1 MRRSGA
7 VVAAS
12 VLASALGAASA
23 PAADAAF
30 TPGSAGL
37 GDPFF
42 PHAGNGGYDV
52 GHYDL
57 DLIYFPHS
65 DRLNATATIRATATQ
80 NLSSFDLDY
89 RGPHIRGV
97 TIGGQEAQYS
107 RHGQE
112 LVVEPA
118 AGIPNGSAFEVV
130 VSYRGNPHEITDDDG
145 SIEGWV
151 RTNDG
156 AFVVGEPQGS
166 PTWFPSN
173 DHPTDKASFDISI
186 TVPRGTE
193 AIANGAL
200 QGRTPSRRRR
210 GNEMVTWNYVASEPM
225 ATYLATATVGQ
236 FAIDRTRVA
245 GLGSLVAID
254 PLEQGRRERRMRR
267 TFQRSD
273 EIIGLFNGLFGPYP
287 FSQTG
292 AIVDHAPQVGYA
304 LETQTRPIYDGAPSQ
319 TTVAHELAHQWF
331 GDSVSLERWQDM
343 WLNEGFATWAQWRW
357 QEESGGPTTAQQ
369 LSSLQSQPASR
380 TDLWDPPA
388 AAIPSP
394 AQLFS
399 TSVYT
404 RGAMALEALR
414 QRVGNP
420 TFFAIL
426 QAWTAAHAY
435 ANATTA
441 DFIAL
446 AESQSG
452 QQLDDLFDRY
462 LFKHGKP

>member
-1 MRRSGA
+1 

-12 VLASALGAASA
+12 ALASVLAAASA
-23 PAADAAF
+23 PAAGAAF
-30 TPGSAGL
+30 EPGAAGV

-42 PHAGNGGYDV
+42 PRAGNGGYDV
-52 GHYDL
+52 SHYGL
-57 DLIYFPHS
+57 DLIYFPNLG
-65 DRLNATATIRATATQ
+65 RLNATATIRATATQ
-80 NLSSFDLDY
+80 DLSSFDLDY
-89 RGPHIRGV
+89 RGPRITDV
-97 TIGGQEAQYS
+97 TVGGEAAGYS
-107 RHGQE
+107 RRGQE

-118 AGIPNGSAFEVV
+118 AGIPNGSSFEVV
-130 VSYRGNPHEITDDDG
+130 VAYRGPPHEITDADG

-151 RTNDG
+151 RTDDG

-166 PTWFPSN
+166 PTWFPCN
-173 DHPTDKASFDISI
+173 DHPTDKASFATSI

-200 QGRTPSRRRR
+200 RGRIQSRRRR
-210 GNEMVTWNYVASEPM
+210 GNEMVRWSYVAQEPM
-225 ATYLATATVGQ
+225 ASYLATATVGQ
-236 FAIDRTRVA
+236 FDIDRTPVA

-254 PLEQGRRERRMRR
+254 PLEQGRRERRLRR
-267 TFQRSD
+267 SFQRSD
-273 EIIGLFNGLFGPYP
+273 EIIGLFAGLFGPYP
-287 FSQTG
+287 FTQTG

-331 GDSVSLERWQDM
+331 GDSVSLARWQDM

-357 QEESGGPTTAQQ
+357 GEEAGGLTTAQR
-369 LSSLQSQPASR
+369 LASLQAQPASR

-388 AAIPSP
+388 GAIPTP
-394 AQLFS
+394 AELFS
-399 TSVYT
+399 NSVYT

-414 QRVGNP
+414 QRVGNA
-420 TFFAIL
+420 TFYDIL
-426 QAWTAAHAY
+426 RAWTAAHAY

-446 AESQSG
+446 SESQSG
-452 QQLDDLFDRY
+452 RQLDELFQRY
-462 LFKHGKP
+462 LFKPGKP

>member
-1 MRRSGA
+1 VA
-7 VVAAS
+7 VVAAAM
-12 VLASALGAASA
+12 LAMLAAVAPAQAAS
-23 PAADAAF
+23 AAF
-30 TPGSAGL
+30 TPGAPGV

-42 PHAGNGGYDV
+42 PRAGNGGYDV
-52 GHYDL
+52 AHYDIHL
-57 DLIYFPHS
+57 VYFP
-65 DRLNATATIRATATQ
+65 DTNRLVAKATIRATATQ
-80 NLSSFDLDY
+80 GLSSFNLDY
-89 RGPHIRGV
+89 RGPNIREV
-97 TIGGQEAQYS
+97 TVGGEPADYA
-107 RHGQE
+107 REGKE
-112 LVVEPA
+112 LVVRPA
-118 AGIPNGSAFEVV
+118 AGIPNGSSFEVV
-130 VSYRGNPHEITDDDG
+130 VSYRGSPHDITDADG

-166 PTWFPSN
+166 PTWFPCN
-173 DHPTDKASFDISI
+173 DHPTDKATFTTAI

-193 AIANGAL
+193 AVANGAL

-210 GNEMVTWNYVASEPM
+210 DTRMVTWRYVNQEPM

-236 FAIDRTRVA
+236 FSIDRSPVA

-254 PLEQGRRERRMRR
+254 PLEAGRTERRARR
-267 TFQRSD
+267 SFQRSD
-273 EIIGLFNGLFGPYP
+273 EIIGLFSGLFGPYP
-287 FSQTG
+287 FTQTG

-319 TTVAHELAHQWF
+319 VIVAHELAHQWF
-331 GDSVSLERWQDM
+331 GDSVSLARWQDM
-343 WLNEGFATWAQWRW
+343 WLNEGFATWGEWRW
-357 QEESGGPTTAQQ
+357 EQEAGGSTTAQQ
-369 LSSLQSQPASR
+369 LASLQAQPASR

-388 AAIPSP
+388 GAIPTP
-394 AQLFS
+394 ADLFA

-420 TFFAIL
+420 TFYGIL
-426 QAWTAAHAY
+426 RAWTAAHAY

-441 DFIAL
+441 DFIAIS
-446 AESQSG
+446 ESQSG
-452 QQLDDLFDRY
+452 QQLDDLFNRY

>member
-1 MRRSGA
+1 MT
-7 VVAAS
+7 
-12 VLASALGAASA
+12 SATTTS
-23 PAADAAF
+23 
-30 TPGSAGL
+30 TSSTSR
-37 GDPFF
+37 
-42 PHAGNGGYDV
+42 
-52 GHYDL
+52 
-57 DLIYFPHS
+57 HS

-80 NLSSFDLDY
+80 DLSSFDLDY
-89 RGPHIRGV
+89 RGPRIRAV
-97 TIGGQEAQYS
+97 TVGGQEAQYS

-118 AGIPNGSAFEVV
+118 AGIRNGSAFEVV

-166 PTWFPSN
+166 PTWFPCN

-210 GNEMVTWNYVASEPM
+210 RQRDGDLELRRLRADGHVPRDGHRRPVRHRPRPGSP
-225 ATYLATATVGQ
+225 
-236 FAIDRTRVA
+236 
-245 GLGSLVAID
+245 GLGRWSRSTRSNRAAASGACGGRSSAAARSSGSSTASSARIRSPDGRDRGPRAAGRLRARD
-254 PLEQGRRERRMRR
+254 PDPADL
-267 TFQRSD
+267 
-273 EIIGLFNGLFGPYP
+273 
-287 FSQTG
+287 
-292 AIVDHAPQVGYA
+292 
-304 LETQTRPIYDGAPSQ
+304 RPARPSQ

-357 QEESGGPTTAQQ
+357 QRGAGGPTTAQQ
-369 LSSLQSQPASR
+369 LASLQSQPASR

-394 AQLFS
+394 AQLFA

-414 QRVGNP
+414 QRVGDA

-426 QAWTAAHAY
+426 RSLDGGACVRERDDRGLHRARRVAVGPAARRPLRPLPVQARQALSRSATQAGSRAAPGGRVRRAR
-435 ANATTA
+435 
-441 DFIAL
+441 
-446 AESQSG
+446 Q
-452 QQLDDLFDRY
+452 
-462 LFKHGKP
+462 